1 MSIDENQAQPQE
13 PTAHEQAVEAAAE
26 AAAEAMEAIESVE
39 DRIID
44 RVTAEQ
50 QELLEAVEATGQAVI
65 EGTDSTRES
74 LVDFVSERIRQNLDA
89 QAALLRCQSFGEVRA
104 IQSRY
109 LKTAVDQYAGEAS
122 RLIALG
128 RAVAAKSL
136 VRPGA

>member
-13 PTAHEQAVEAAAE
+13 PTAHEQAVE